1 MTDIKEAFLVWD
13 KGHMDHGD
21 SPELMG
27 VFATVDDAIDY
38 AKNAFESD
46 AWDEAL
52 IENWLC
58 GTDHPQ
64 AQYTLAENQEA

>member
-13 KGHMDHGD
+13 TGHMDHGD

-46 AWDEAL
+46 AWDEAV
-52 IENWLC
+52 IDYWLWAPI
-58 GTDHPQ
+58 TRRLSTRSLDD
-64 AQYTLAENQEA
+64 QEA